1 MVLFAQNTKVDA
13 LARVPLLAGLSKRE
27 LASLAKVAED
37 MEFPPGRK
45 LASEGVRGREFF
57 AIVEGDVELTKR
69 GKRIK
74 TLGPGEFCGEFSLIM
89 GGPRMT
95 TLTAKT
101 PVRAFILTD
110 RHFKELLKTHP
121 GVELKVMRSLV
132 EWLRRVVND
141 PALSS

>member
-1 MVLFAQNTKVDA
+1 MALLAQNTKVEA

-37 MEFPPGRK
+37 MEFAVGRK
-45 LASEGVRGREFF
+45 LATEGVRGREFF
-57 AIVEGDVELTKR
+57 AIVDGEVELTKK

-110 RHFKELLKTHP
+110 RHFKQLMQSHP
-121 GVELKVMRSLV
+121 GVELKIMRSLV
-132 EWLRRVVND
+132 EWLRRVDDD

>member
-37 MEFPPGRK
+37 MEFPAGRK
-45 LASEGVRGREFF
+45 LAAEGARGREFF
-57 AIVEGDVELTKR
+57 AIVEGEVDLTKK
-69 GKRIK
+69 GKPIK
-74 TLGPGEFCGEFSLIM
+74 TLAPGEYCGEFALIV
-89 GGPRMT
+89 GGPRLT
-95 TLTAKT
+95 TATAKT

-110 RHFKELLKTHP
+110 RHFKQLLKTHP

-141 PALSS
+141 PELSG

>member
-1 MVLFAQNTKVDA
+1 M
-13 LARVPLLAGLSKRE
+13 PLLAGLSKRE

-45 LASEGVRGREFF
+45 LAVEGARGRDFF

-74 TLGPGEFCGEFSLIM
+74 TLGPGEYCGEFALIV

-95 TLTAKT
+95 TATART

-110 RHFKELLKTHP
+110 RHFKALLKTYP

-141 PALSS
+141 PALSG

>member
-1 MVLFAQNTKVDA
+1 VALFAQNTKVAA
-13 LARVPLLAGLSKRE
+13 LAKVPLLTGLSKRE

-37 MEFPPGRK
+37 MEFPVGRK
-45 LASEGVRGREFF
+45 LAAEGARGREFF
-57 AIVEGDVELTKR
+57 AIVEGQVELTKK
-69 GKRIK
+69 GKQVT
-74 TLGPGEFCGEFSLIM
+74 TLGPGEYCGEFALIV
-89 GGPRMT
+89 GGPRLT
-95 TLTAKT
+95 TATAKT

-141 PALSS
+141 PALSG